1 MTIVVLSDTP
11 DMTSAQYDAVSA
23 ELGLRRSL
31 PEGCIMHV
39 AGVCPDGSTWRDL
52 SVWESAAQA
61 NWFMDETLRPAME
74 RAGATPIWG
83 PPITWEPHELI
94 T

>member
-11 DMTSAQYDAVSA
+11 DMTTEQYDKVAA
-23 ELGLRRSL
+23 EIGLTRSL
-31 PEGCIMHV
+31 PTGCLAYV
-39 AGVCPDGSTWRDL
+39 AGLGPDATTWRDL

-61 NWFMDETLRPAME
+61 KQFMDETLRPAME
-74 RAGATPIWG
+74 RHGATVIWG
-83 PPITWEPHELI
+83 PPTTWEAHQLI